1 MWDLNLKL
9 KKYFH
14 KFRLDK
20 IEKKSLFVQNGQYG
34 LRALKSGFIHINELK
49 AINLLFKKTLK
60 KYGKIWFNIN
70 PNHIITKKPAESR
83 MGKGKG
89 AVSEY
94 VAVIQSGRLILEIEG
109 PTQIQTISLLKKIVK
124 KLHLPVKIV
133 KFIL

>member
-20 IEKKSLFVQNGQYG
+20 IEKKSLFIQNGQYG
-34 LRALKSGFIHINELK
+34 LRVLKSGFIFLAEIK
-49 AINLLFKKTLK
+49 AINLLFKKTFK
-60 KYGKIWFNIN
+60 KYGKLWFNIS
-70 PNHIITKKPAESR
+70 PNLIITKKPAESR

-89 AVSEY
+89 AISEY
-94 VAVIQSGRLILEIEG
+94 VAVVQSGHLLLEIEG
-109 PTQIQTISLLKKIVK
+109 PSEIRTLVLLKKIVK

-133 KFIL
+133 KFSL

>member
-1 MWDLNLKL
+1 MWDLNVKL

-20 IEKKSLFVQNGQYG
+20 VEKKSLFVQNGQYG
-34 LRALKSGFIHINELK
+34 LRVLKSGFLYLKEIK
-49 AINLLFKKTLK
+49 AINSLFKKTFK
-60 KYGKIWFNIN
+60 RYGKIWFNIN
-70 PNHIITKKPAESR
+70 PNLIITKKPAESR

-94 VAVIQSGRLILEIEG
+94 VAVVQSGRLILEIDG
-109 PTQIQTISLLKKIVK
+109 PSNIQALLLLKKIVK
-124 KLHLPVKIV
+124 KLHLPVKII